1 LSVNLIAE
9 ASRYIDAAFASPG
22 EMMALLSVVVAAG
35 FVLVSSFVKTMI
47 PLRWLAIGSNLGFV
61 AYGAMH
67 PSYPMLFLHAALL
80 PINIWR
86 LAQMTRLTQRVEA
99 VRGESALSAIWL
111 RPYMRSKRI
120 KAGTVLFK
128 RGDLGDRLYLLAEG
142 SIELVEIGSHIIPGQ
157 VFGEIAF
164 FSPDRRR
171 RMTARC
177 AEDSTVLSIDES
189 TVKQLY
195 YQNPAFG
202 FMMIELVAARFS
214 ADVRRLTSE
223 LLSANAQLAAKAE
236 STD

>member
-1 LSVNLIAE
+1 
-9 ASRYIDAAFASPG
+9 
-22 EMMALLSVVVAAG
+22 
-35 FVLVSSFVKTMI
+35 
-47 PLRWLAIGSNLGFV
+47 
-61 AYGAMH
+61 
-67 PSYPMLFLHAALL
+67 
-80 PINIWR
+80 
-86 LAQMTRLTQRVEA
+86 MTRLTQRVEA
-99 VRGESALSAIWL
+99 VRSESALLAIWL
-111 RPYMRSKRI
+111 RPSMRSKRI

-214 ADVRRLTSE
+214 ADVHRLTSE
-223 LLSANAQLAAKAE
+223 LQSANAQLAANAE
-236 STD
+236 STG